1 MSGKKEKQKEKKQ
14 DEQDEDYFDAERW
27 DSPYFIYGLLAFN
40 LIN

>member
-27 DSPYFIYGLLAFN
+27 DSPYFILVF
-40 LIN
+40 